1 MNLADLPQFN
11 VDTVQ
16 ERDGEVRLSGRLSH
30 LRGVRA
36 GRSWLY
42 AGIDASIIGD
52 LEIVDHATANAVFI
66 TSDRVLAER
75 VTAGASLPWV
85 DGYWQAYQIAMIVD
99 PGHPWAHTVFAHGS
113 ARHFT
118 LNGAHGWQPADAPLP
133 DGATDLGVRAARA
146 LRNLSGD
153 DRHRWGC
160 GRIPRSGRSLA
171 VPDLPRSLRNRPRP
185 VLCG

>member
-1 MNLADLPQFN
+1 MNLADLPRFN

-66 TSDRVLAER
+66 TSDRVLCR
-75 VTAGASLPWV
+75 T
-85 DGYWQAYQIAMIVD
+85 
-99 PGHPWAHTVFAHGS
+99 GHGESV
-113 ARHFT
+113 
-118 LNGAHGWQPADAPLP
+118 
-133 DGATDLGVRAARA
+133 
-146 LRNLSGD
+146 
-153 DRHRWGC
+153 
-160 GRIPRSGRSLA
+160 LA
-171 VPDLPRSLRNRPRP
+171 VGRRVLAGVPNRHDR
-185 VLCG
+185 